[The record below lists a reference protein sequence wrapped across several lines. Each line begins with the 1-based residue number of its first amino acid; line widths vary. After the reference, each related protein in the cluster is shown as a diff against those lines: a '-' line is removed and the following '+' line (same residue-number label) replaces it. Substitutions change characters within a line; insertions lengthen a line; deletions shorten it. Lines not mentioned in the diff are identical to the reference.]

1 MLHHPRPLCNHG
13 YLQEFQISFKG
24 PAGWLLLGIA
34 LVTAFALG
42 WRKET
47 SSHCFAWERGRC
59 SPSGGA
65 RDVWFTWSGEADW
78 MSDPEVSLAR
88 VVIGGAKGRL
98 VSLLRTDP
106 RFELAYEDDV
116 AAVFV
121 ARRRDSD

>member
-1 MLHHPRPLCNHG
+1 MWRLPQLPVSIDGRIPLYG
-13 YLQEFQISFKG
+13 
-24 PAGWLLLGIA
+24 
-34 LVTAFALG
+34 TA
-42 WRKET
+42 EI
-47 SSHCFAWERGRC
+47 ERSIR
-59 SPSGGA
+59 
-65 RDVWFTWSGEADW
+65 TWIGEADW
-78 MSDPEVSLAR
+78 MSDPEVSSAR